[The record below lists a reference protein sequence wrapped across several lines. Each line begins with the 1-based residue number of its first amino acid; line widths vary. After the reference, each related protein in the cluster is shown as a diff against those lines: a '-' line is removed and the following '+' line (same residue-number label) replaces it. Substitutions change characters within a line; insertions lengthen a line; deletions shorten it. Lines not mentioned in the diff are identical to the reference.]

1 MSVRRLYDR
10 VFHVEDLVPG
20 TSLRTATRTILESDI
35 HQFCQLMGDMAGIH
49 MSRLAAAE
57 GRSGS
62 VIAPGPMIL
71 SVAIALT
78 TSTGWFGPI
87 LDIFVGADDWRAE
100 KPTFPNDTVWAQ
112 MTVAS
117 TRPTSRPGQHLLSLD
132 VELFAT
138 GSEVRPAGEEVRVC
152 RFTMKFLVANHDIE
166 FIPPRN
172 GHREE
177 ANSP

>member
-1 MSVRRLYDR
+1 MSVRTLYDR
-10 VFHVEDLVPG
+10 VFRVEDLVPG
-20 TSLRTATRTILESDI
+20 TSLKTSSRTILESDI
-35 HQFCQLMGDMAGIH
+35 HQFCQMMGDMAGIH
-49 MSRLAAAE
+49 MSRITASSS
-57 GRSGS
+57 RSGS

-112 MTVAS
+112 MTVAGV
-117 TRPTSRPGQHLLSLD
+117 RPTSRAGQHLLSLD
-132 VELFAT
+132 VEVFAT
-138 GSEVRPAGEEVRVC
+138 GAEVRPEGEEARVC
-152 RFTMKFLVANHDIE
+152 RFTMKFLVANHEIE

-172 GHREE
+172 GHEE
-177 ANSP
+177 ATP